1 MSKHMKKLISTL
13 LCGAMLLSSMSFSAF
28 AEGTDNAAAAAADA
42 TVTATAAPE
51 ATTAP
56 ETAATEAPAATP
68 APTAVPAAEDEY
80 FNGAIGLLSALKIFE
95 GYEDGSIKPES
106 TITRA
111 EMAAVILRTIGNK
124 SLTKYT
130 GMFTDVDASHW
141 AADTIQTAA
150 DLGIINGMGDGTFAP
165 DAPVKYE
172 QAIKMV
178 VCALN
183 YGAYAEYNGGYPMG
197 YITLAGRTDL
207 QLTKSIGG
215 AYGTD
220 ATRGTVVKLVYNAVN
235 APYPTLTGFDA
246 MGPVYS
252 TEDDK
257 TLASEKHDVYVG
269 EGILTAT
276 PNKAIDL
283 GAVLLDTQISV
294 DGDVFEST
302 IKNADDLVGQ
312 YVKFYYYDPTGNG
325 GEEVIIYAYPM
336 LNKNNTVTID
346 ALKIDKFEDL
356 EGSAPKLKYFTDKNA
371 KKTAKLVESPIIV
384 YNNEVLTSD
393 KLPEMPAEF
402 EGSKEEYFE
411 DFITPDV
418 GNIKLG
424 DFDNDGKFD
433 IVFVEKYVTYV
444 VNSSSTAK
452 VTFKYEVD
460 GIKNLDMDLDDS
472 QYIIDLTRDGEV
484 IKPRHLKEYQVLSV
498 LMNAP
503 YTDKDYSGDKKI
515 KAVAST
521 ATLTGKASS
530 FDEDDDGNYLVYV
543 DGKKYYVDAAAA
555 EDVKD
560 SIGNDATF
568 YLDMF
573 DRIAYV
579 ESAAAGKLTGKEK
592 YGWIMNAYVE
602 DGADVPT
609 IKLFTQEGTVAAYEV
624 DSDITYWDKTT
635 DGAVKLDTG
644 SEEGYNKLLSLKTA
658 APYATSVASI
668 RLCKYKVNSQNL
680 ITQLYVATTDNSS
693 KGVTV
698 DSKNMNGVGSIGSV
712 LSGYKMSGDLLR
724 FTVPSKN
731 ADMASDVSTYKVDT
745 VAASNY
751 LQYSTGISE
760 DFILAEFEDGKPT
773 VMVKYVGSSDDL
785 AVYTDTDTAADNSVM
800 MVTKVSKA
808 INDDDERVFI
818 IKGFIGTGE
827 VSFTTNKSTLI
838 YDVNP
843 AEASNPKE
851 DYTTKEGQTTGFWNG
866 QMDGENLGD
875 YLVPGDILAVHGNVF
890 VRFASVANVAKDVA
904 NGALDG
910 TNQFYGNVTK
920 SETRDNVTFGT
931 LNNVDIDGSAVVII
945 GDEGT
950 GAETR
955 EISADAA
962 IIYVEVRVDEDGNFT
977 SEVCDSADAL
987 QVYDLEEF
995 DMESKSGD
1003 FIFKRVFKNGA
1014 ERETYVIRFVD

>member
-13 LCGAMLLSSMSFSAF
+13 LCGAMLLSSMSLGAF
-28 AEGTDNAAAAAADA
+28 AEGTDTAADA
-42 TVTATAAPE
+42 ADTAVTTSAE
-51 ATTAP
+51 ATV
-56 ETAATEAPAATP
+56 
-68 APTAVPAAEDEY
+68 APTADTAADDEY
-80 FNGAIGLLSALKIFE
+80 FNSAIGLLSALKIFE

-220 ATRGTVVKLVYNAVN
+220 ATRGTIVKLVYNAVN

-246 MGPVYS
+246 LGPVYS

-257 TLASEKHDVYVG
+257 TLASEKHDVYIG

-276 PNKAIDL
+276 PTKAIDL
-283 GAVLLDTQISV
+283 GAVLLDTQVAI
-294 DGDVFEST
+294 DGDVFESSLT
-302 IKNADDLVGQ
+302 NADDLVGQ
-312 YVKFYYYDPTGNG
+312 YIKFYYYDESGNG
-325 GEEVIIYAYPM
+325 AEEKIIYAYPV
-336 LNKNNTVTID
+336 LNKNNTLTID
-346 ALKIDKFEDL
+346 ALKVDTFENLD
-356 EGSAPKLKYFTDKNA
+356 GSAPKLKYFSETNA
-371 KKTAKLVESPIIV
+371 KKTAKLVEDPIIV
-384 YNNEVLTSD
+384 YNNEVLTKD
-393 KLPEMPAEF
+393 KLPEMPNDY
-402 EGSKEEYFE
+402 EGTKSEYFV

-418 GNIKLG
+418 GSIKLG
-424 DFDNDGKFD
+424 DFDNDGKYD
-433 IVFVEKYVTYV
+433 IVFVEKYITYV
-444 VNSSSTAK
+444 VNSSSTSK

-460 GIKNLDMDLDDS
+460 GKKNLDMDLEDS
-472 QYIIDLTRDGEV
+472 QYFITLTRDGET
-484 IKPRHLKEYQVLSV
+484 IKPRHLKEYEVLSV

-503 YTDKDYSGDKKI
+503 YTDKDYTGDKKI
-515 KAVAST
+515 TAVAST
-521 ATLTGKASS
+521 ATITGKSS
-530 FDEDDDGNYLVYV
+530 AFDEDDDGNYLVYV
-543 DGKKYYVDAAAA
+543 DGKQYYVDAAAA

-560 SIGNDATF
+560 SIGNDGTF
-568 YLDMF
+568 YLDIF

-579 ESAAAGKLTGKEK
+579 ESSAAGKLTGKEK

-602 DGADVPT
+602 EGSDVPT
-609 IKLFTQEGTVAAYEV
+609 IKLFTQDGTVAAYEV
-624 DSDITYWDKTT
+624 DSEINYWDKSTG
-635 DGAVKLDTG
+635 GAVKLDSG
-644 SEEGYNKLLSLKTA
+644 SDEGMEKLLSLKTA
-658 APYATSVASI
+658 TPYATSVASV
-668 RLCKYKVNSQNL
+668 RLCKYKVNSSNL
-680 ITQLYVATTDNSS
+680 LTQLYVATTEDST

-698 DSKNMNGVGSIGSV
+698 NTANMNGVGSIGSV
-712 LSGYKMSGDLLR
+712 LSGYKMSGDVLR

-731 ADMASDVSTYKVDT
+731 TEMASDVSTYKVES

-751 LQYSTGISE
+751 LKYSTGVSE

-773 VMVKYVGSSDDL
+773 VMIKFVGSSDDL

-800 MVTKVSKA
+800 MVTKISKA
-808 INDDDERVFI
+808 VNDDDERVYI
-818 IKGFIGTGE
+818 IKGYIGTGE

-851 DYTTKEGQTTGFWNG
+851 DYTTKEGQATGFWNG
-866 QMDGENLGD
+866 QMEGVNLGD
-875 YLVPGDILAVHGNVF
+875 YLVPGDIVAVHGNVY

-904 NGALDG
+904 AGALDG
-910 TNQFYGNVTK
+910 ANQFYGNVTK
-920 SETRDNVTFGT
+920 SETRDNVTFGK
-931 LNNVDIDGSAVVII
+931 LNSVDVDGSAVVII
-945 GDEGT
+945 GDEGVGT
-950 GAETR
+950 DTR

-962 IIYVEVRVDEDGNFT
+962 IIYVEVSLREDGSYT
-977 SEVCDSADAL
+977 AEVCDSADAL
-987 QVYDLEEF
+987 SVYDLEEF
-995 DMESKSGD
+995 DMDSKTGD
-1003 FIFKRVFKNGA
+1003 FVFKRVFKNGA

>member
-579 ESAAAGKLTGKEK
+579 ESASTGKLIGKEK
-592 YGWIMNAYVE
+592 YGMIMNVYQENGSDSYTV
-602 DGADVPT
+602 
-609 IKLFTQEGTVAAYEV
+609 KLFTQDGSIATHEL
-624 DSDITYWDKTT
+624 DSTIDYWDKE
-635 DGAVKLDTG
+635 GHESSFDT
-644 SEEGYNKLLSLKTA
+644 STNRNIQRIQSLKSA
-658 APYATSVASI
+658 GGYDLITSTSDLKDISI
-668 RLCKYKVNSQNL
+668 RLCKYKVNSEGL
-680 ITQLYVATTDNSS
+680 ISKLYIAVAGENN
-693 KGVTV
+693 KKAVTL
-698 DSKNMNGVGSIGSV
+698 DKANQNGVYSV
-712 LSGYKMSGDLLR
+712 GTLMGNYKLSDDVLQFEVPNTEEDMTDAASYK
-724 FTVPSKN
+724 
-731 ADMASDVSTYKVDT
+731 VSTI
-745 VAASNY
+745 SGSSY
-751 LQYSTGISE
+751 LDYENGCG
-760 DFILAEFEDGKPT
+760 DDVVFAEFDDNKPT
-773 VMVKYVGSSDDL
+773 VAVKFVGSADLPANPDD
-785 AVYTDTDTAADNSVM
+785 YNTANDNSVM
-800 MVTKVSKA
+800 MVSKVSKA
-808 INDDDERVFI
+808 IDENDETVYI
-818 IKGFIGTGE
+818 VKGYIGAGE
-827 VSFTTNKSTLI
+827 TTI
-838 YDVNP
+838 
-843 AEASNPKE
+843 
-851 DYTTKEGQTTGFWNG
+851 TTKTTSVLR
-866 QMDGENLGD
+866 QMDSTQTRDPKDKFTGATIWDGKSGEDLRD
-875 YLVPGDILAVHGNVF
+875 YLKPGDICGVQGSDIFIRF
-890 VRFASVANVAKDVA
+890 VSVDKVATDQYTGKTSA
-904 NGALDG
+904 G
-910 TNQFYGNVTK
+910 QFYGDVAK
-920 SETRDNVTFGT
+920 SATRDNILVGYVTEVLTDSSAAVSFAHGAKRELT
-931 LNNVDIDGSAVVII
+931 IDTAITCIEVRLNKDGSYTTDFT
-945 GDEGT
+945 DET
-950 GAETR
+950 L
-955 EISADAA
+955 S
-962 IIYVEVRVDEDGNFT
+962 VF
-977 SEVCDSADAL
+977 
-987 QVYDLEEF
+987 DLEEA
-995 DMESKSGD
+995 DEEEGTSGD
-1003 FIFKRVFKNGA
+1003 LLFVRLFKNGA
-1014 ERETYVIRFVD
+1014 QREVYCIRFVD